1 MNFKLFF
8 LESEEDHKYNVL
20 YLAGGSVLAWDSL
33 SMSSIPVPA
42 LGLCHSGQLAPN
54 VLSLTARHK
63 LLGNILERAKLSPT
77 LDSLNEGSLER
88 ELRSVC
94 KVEHLKEL
102 KYKQCE
108 DLPAMASEQVFCP
121 VERSKSWMIFD
132 DKRSKIVAKQIKGKK
147 VRTVNLWL
155 RKGFISFS
163 FFFYLKKYKFISK
176 KLSFRFLQGK
186 PRTRDMG
193 LKRLEEL
200 LLSTLPNLLS
210 IHISRS

>member
-1 MNFKLFF
+1 M
-8 LESEEDHKYNVL
+8 
-20 YLAGGSVLAWDSL
+20 LAWDSL
-33 SMSSIPVPA
+33 SISSIPVPA

-121 VERSKSWMIFD
+121 VERSKSWTIFD

-163 FFFYLKKYKFISK
+163 YFHIQ
-176 KLSFRFLQGK
+176 KLLFK
-186 PRTRDMG
+186 
-193 LKRLEEL
+193 L
-200 LLSTLPNLLS
+200 LLK
-210 IHISRS
+210 